1 VNCETLEVC
10 SLSQGKQ
17 QSSRAAAPGM
27 SAGVYRSVDK
37 VLEDASVMED
47 NIQSLVHSDL
57 VSDSV

>member
-1 VNCETLEVC
+1 MC

-17 QSSRAAAPGM
+17 QSNRAAAPDM
-27 SAGVYRSVDK
+27 SAGVYRSADK
-37 VLEDASVMED
+37 VSEDASVMED